1 MKKIKNYFNY
11 GLFIIFLIGASI
23 NANAMTHNKLKI
35 PGVGGGGSSSSK
47 VDLKGGK
54 TELVK
59 LFFEFSNNFLEAQE
73 LLLKAYGKNQEAG
86 QVAAALKYAKN
97 SNYGEADRMKNSIQ
111 ATTEASKAVEASI
124 NDKSIKITAEG
135 KALYAKAIPATGKGL
150 LGTIKLRPKAQQ
162 MVTGIQS
169 NPMSAVSEIG
179 GLAKIIPNIPSYIT
193 TMFKTT
199 KLIATG
205 AKANDIK
212 GVKDLE
218 FKLGD
223 I

>member
-1 MKKIKNYFNY
+1 
-11 GLFIIFLIGASI
+11 
-23 NANAMTHNKLKI
+23 
-35 PGVGGGGSSSSK
+35 
-47 VDLKGGK
+47 
-54 TELVK
+54 
-59 LFFEFSNNFLEAQE
+59 
-73 LLLKAYGKNQEAG
+73 
-86 QVAAALKYAKN
+86 
-97 SNYGEADRMKNSIQ
+97 MKNSIQ

-193 TMFKTT
+193 NMFKTT

-218 FKLGD
+218 SKLGD